1 MLVLKSWKGFCELL
15 KDLDFFKELYCSL
28 PDYFNSSQE
37 LLYASPYSQIVQDS
51 INVREK
57 NKAYQLEV

>member
-1 MLVLKSWKGFCELL
+1 MLVLKSRKGLCELL
-15 KDLDFFKELYCSL
+15 KDLDFIKELYCIL

-51 INVREK
+51 INVRRK
-57 NKAYQLEV
+57 K

>member
-1 MLVLKSWKGFCELL
+1 MLVLKSWKGLCELL
-15 KDLDFFKELYCSL
+15 KNLDFFKELYCSL

-51 INVREK
+51 VNVRK
-57 NKAYQLEV
+57 K